1 MLNIIKNSTTII
13 KKYKESTLI
22 YSNRRGT
29 GLANPELWLAELY
42 LDLVGQLKKKEMVR
56 ALATVHLARN
66 GGGLVGGARF
76 LGLV

>member
-29 GLANPELWLAELY
+29 GLANPEL
-42 LDLVGQLKKKEMVR
+42 
-56 ALATVHLARN
+56 
-66 GGGLVGGARF
+66 
-76 LGLV
+76 